1 MGVKVREKPPG
12 SGIFWVFINHN
23 SRRKSKKIGM
33 DEDVANEIAEK
44 IRAKL
49 VLGELNIEKIE
60 EPSPIFKDYCA
71 LWLEGYIKPTKR
83 RTTYQ
88 RYSSLLKK
96 YISPKIGKMLLDKI
110 TRGHVR
116 NTLMDIHKKG
126 LSKST
131 VSAARNVI
139 SGIFEHAIDE
149 ELVKDNP
156 SKGILGKLGLDE
168 RKNREP
174 VQPMTAGEVSLFL
187 DTCKK
192 YRKDWYPFFLCAF
205 RTGMRLGELL
215 ALHWED
221 IDWNSKYIHVQ
232 RAFRNGRITKTKT
245 SRSRRVDMSDQL
257 FDELEDLYKKRKE
270 EGLKAGKGAP
280 EEIVFHTHC
289 DYTSQNTIRNIW
301 KRMLGKAKLRDLRF
315 HDIRHTFA
323 SLLLSNGE
331 SPVYV
336 KEQLGHSSIQM
347 TVDIYGH
354 LIPSSNRKAV
364 NALDENAPKR
374 TPFAPAQ
381 NKKAATPQDYSP
393 LSTMVAMQGFEPRTL
408 RI

>member
-1 MGVKVREKPPG
+1 MGVKIREKPLG

-23 SRRKSKKIGM
+23 SRRKSKKIGT
-33 DEDVANEIAEK
+33 DEVKANEVAEK
-44 IRAKL
+44 IKARL
-49 VLGELNIEKIE
+49 VLGELNIEKME
-60 EPSPIFKDYCA
+60 EPCPLFKDYCE
-71 LWLEGYIKPTKR
+71 LWLEGYIKSTKR
-83 RTTYQ
+83 QTTYQ

-96 YISPKIGKMLLDKI
+96 YIGPKIGKIPLDKI

-116 NTLMDIHKKG
+116 DALLEIHKKG

-131 VSAARNVI
+131 VSTARNVI
-139 SGIFEHAIDE
+139 SGTFEHAIDE

-156 SKGILGKLGLDE
+156 SKGLLGKLGLDE
-168 RKNREP
+168 RKDREP
-174 VQPMTAGEVSLFL
+174 VRPMKADEVSLFL

-192 YRKDWYPFFLCAF
+192 YRNDWYPLFLCAF

-215 ALHWED
+215 ALHWGD
-221 IDWNSKYIHVQ
+221 IDWQSKYIQVQ

-245 SRSRRVDMSDQL
+245 SKSRRVDMSNQL
-257 FDELEDLYKKRKE
+257 HDELRVLYKKRKE
-270 EGLKAGKGAP
+270 EGLKTGKGAP
-280 EEIVFHTHC
+280 EEIVFHTKD

-301 KRMLGKAKLRDLRF
+301 KRMLKKAKLRDMRF
-315 HDIRHTFA
+315 HDIRHSFA

-354 LIPSSNRKAV
+354 LIPSSNRQAV
-364 NALDENAPKR
+364 NALDENAPNC
-374 TPFAPAQ
+374 TPSAPAK
-381 NKKAATPQDYSP
+381 NEKAAT
-393 LSTMVAMQGFEPRTL
+393 R
-408 RI
+408 

>member
-1 MGVKVREKPPG
+1 MGVKIREKPPG

-23 SRRKSKKIGM
+23 GRRKSKKIGI
-33 DEDVANEIAEK
+33 DEDLASEVAEK
-44 IRAKL
+44 IKAKL

-60 EPSPIFKDYCA
+60 EPCPIFKDYCE
-71 LWLEGYIKPTKR
+71 LWLEDYIKQTKR

-96 YISPKIGKMLLDKI
+96 YIGPKIGKILIDKI

-116 NTLMDIHKKG
+116 DTLLDIHKKG

-131 VSAARNVI
+131 VSTARNVI
-139 SGIFEHAIDE
+139 SGTFEQAIDE

-156 SKGILGKLGLDE
+156 SKGVLGKLGLDE
-168 RKNREP
+168 KKDREP
-174 VQPMTAGEVSLFL
+174 VQPMKTDEVSLFL

-192 YRKDWYPFFLCAF
+192 FRKDWYPFFLCAF

-215 ALHWED
+215 ALHWGD
-221 IDWNSKYIHVQ
+221 IDWNSKYIHVK
-232 RAFRNGRITKTKT
+232 RAFRNGRITKTKN

-257 FDELEDLYKKRKE
+257 SQELKDLYKRRKE

-280 EEIVFHTHC
+280 EEIVFHTKGA
-289 DYTSQNTIRNIW
+289 YTSQNTVRNIW
-301 KRMLGKAKLRDLRF
+301 KRMLDKAKLRDMRF
-315 HDIRHTFA
+315 HDIRHSFA

-354 LIPSSNRKAV
+354 LIPSSNRQAV
-364 NALDENAPKR
+364 NALDETAPKR
-374 TPFAPAQ
+374 TPYASTQ
-381 NKKAATPQDYSP
+381 NEKAVTN
-393 LSTMVAMQGFEPRTL
+393 
-408 RI
+408 

>member
-12 SGIFWVFINHN
+12 SGIFWVFINHQ
-23 SRRKSKKIGM
+23 SKRKSKKIGM
-33 DEDVANEIAEK
+33 DEKLANEVAEK
-44 IRAKL
+44 IKAKL
-49 VLGELNIEKIE
+49 VLGELDIEKIE
-60 EPSPIFKDYCA
+60 EPCPIFKDYCE

-96 YISPKIGKMLLDKI
+96 YIGPQIGKMSIDKI

-116 NTLMDIHKKG
+116 DTLLDIHKKG

-139 SGIFEHAIDE
+139 SGTFEHAIDE
-149 ELVKDNP
+149 ELVKENP
-156 SKGILGKLGLDE
+156 SRAILGKLGLDE
-168 RKNREP
+168 RKDREP
-174 VQPMTAGEVSLFL
+174 VLPMTTDDVSQFL
-187 DTCKK
+187 STCKK
-192 YRKDWYPFFLCAF
+192 NRKDWYPFFLCAF

-215 ALHWED
+215 ALHWGD
-221 IDWNSKYIHVQ
+221 IHWNSKYVQVQ

-245 SRSRRVDMSDQL
+245 SKSRRVDMSDQL
-257 FDELEDLYKKRKE
+257 YDELKDLYKRRKE
-270 EGLKAGKGAP
+270 EGLMAGKGAP
-280 EEIVFHTHC
+280 EEIVFHTKG

-301 KRMLGKAKLRDLRF
+301 KRMLDKAKLRDMRF
-315 HDIRHTFA
+315 HDIRHSFA

-354 LIPSSNRKAV
+354 LIPSSNRQAV

-374 TPFAPAQ
+374 TPSAPTK
-381 NKKAATPQDYSP
+381 NEKAATH
-393 LSTMVAMQGFEPRTL
+393 
-408 RI
+408 